1 MFLRG
6 VSDTGFILK
15 TITTEEYETSEDM
28 QADIERMEN
37 ATVHRVFELPFDGG
51 PEHEL
56 LCYRGNAY
64 YEEYSGEAL
73 YYLDYREDES
83 SCDLCCVGPGGAKEI
98 LAEDFA
104 ASLLCAKPPSP
115 SQARIY
121 SSMAF

>member
-1 MFLRG
+1 MCIRDRAEGEQQKSLFLRG

-15 TITTEEYETSEDM
+15 TITTEEYETSEDT

-64 YEEYSGEAL
+64 YEEMCIRDRLLTVHKTRYGKHHL
-73 YYLDYREDES
+73 YPSAGKGGQLYPCLLYTSR
-83 SCDLCCVGPGGAKEI
+83 CV
-98 LAEDFA
+98 
-104 ASLLCAKPPSP
+104 
-115 SQARIY
+115 
-121 SSMAF
+121 